1 MELQKYKINIIDI
14 FLVIKLYK
22 RDPDSEMIE
31 NINLNVNLNL
41 KNILIIKKNMKKLKN
56 MINIKQREL
65 VVIFIFNL
73 IGKNFKME
81 KLFTSLKKMNPILII
96 MITF

>member
-1 MELQKYKINIIDI
+1 MIYKN
-14 FLVIKLYK
+14 
-22 RDPDSEMIE
+22 
-31 NINLNVNLNL
+31 
-41 KNILIIKKNMKKLKN
+41 KKKN

-81 KLFTSLKKMNPILII
+81 TLFTNLKKMNPILIT
-96 MITF
+96 MIIF

>member
-1 MELQKYKINIIDI
+1 MQLQKSRINIIDN

-22 RDPDSEMIE
+22 RNLDFEMIE

-41 KNILIIKKNMKKLKN
+41 KNILIIKKNIKKLKN

-65 VVIFIFNL
+65 IVIFIFNL
-73 IGKNFKME
+73 IGKNFRME
-81 KLFTSLKKMNPILII
+81 TLFTSLKKMNPILIT
-96 MITF
+96 MIIF

>member
-1 MELQKYKINIIDI
+1 MQLQKYRINIIDN

-41 KNILIIKKNMKKLKN
+41 KNILIIKKNIKKLKN

-81 KLFTSLKKMNPILII
+81 KLFTSLKKINPILII